1 MTVGKALGLLV
12 AAVLLLAGGALAL
25 TGMGYLGGGGTS
37 TAWSVLGAAL
47 AGFGVALVI
56 SVFRGP
62 GR

>member
-12 AAVLLLAGGALAL
+12 AAVLLLGGGALTL

-37 TAWSVLGAAL
+37 TAWSILGAAL

-56 SVFRGP
+56 SIFRGP

>member
-1 MTVGKALGLLV
+1 MTVGKALALVV
-12 AAVLLLAGGALAL
+12 AAVLLVCGGALAL

-37 TAWSVLGAAL
+37 TAWSVVGAAL

-56 SVFRGP
+56 STFRGP

>member
-1 MTVGKALGLLV
+1 MTVGKALSLVV

-25 TGMGYLGGGGTS
+25 TGMGYLGAGGTS
-37 TAWSVLGAAL
+37 TAWSVIGAGL

>member
-1 MTVGKALGLLV
+1 MGKALALVV
-12 AAVLLLAGGALAL
+12 AAVLLVAGGALAL

-37 TAWSVLGAAL
+37 TAWSVIGAAL

-56 SVFRGP
+56 SIFRSP

>member
-1 MTVGKALGLLV
+1 MTVGKAIGLVL
-12 AAVLLLAGGALAL
+12 AAVLLVAGGALAL

-37 TAWSVLGAAL
+37 TAWSVIGAGL

-56 SVFRGP
+56 SLFRGP

>member
-1 MTVGKALGLLV
+1 MTVGKALGLVV
-12 AAVLLLAGGALAL
+12 AAVLLVGGGALAL

-37 TAWSVLGAAL
+37 TAWSVVGAAL

-56 SVFRGP
+56 SIFKGP

>member
-1 MTVGKALGLLV
+1 MTVGKAIGLVL

-37 TAWSVLGAAL
+37 TAWSVIGAGV

>member
-1 MTVGKALGLLV
+1 MTVGKALSLVV

-25 TGMGYLGGGGTS
+25 TGMGYLGEGGTS
-37 TAWSVLGAAL
+37 TAWSVIGAAL

-56 SVFRGP
+56 SVFRGA